1 VRYETA
7 EAFRQALEA
16 TLVREARDS
25 GRPLAYLRKR
35 VAFERFLVR
44 IFVPAS
50 ADAPFVLKG
59 AFALGLRVRERR
71 TTQDLD
77 LALSTAAAQGD
88 TDPVEVV
95 REAAERDVGDFF
107 QFRIGGTSE
116 AHNQGLATLRLSVDA
131 RLAGRTFER
140 FKLDLAMEVLDP
152 ASTESQVVPSYLE
165 FAGMRAFTVRAIHPA
180 GHYADKLHAYSRPRR
195 LRSRVKDLVDLAL
208 LTLELEGDPKAPERI
223 RKEVE
228 RVYGQY
234 STHRPWK
241 DLPKPPSDWRAAF
254 VRQAKEVG
262 LEPQDMKHWFD
273 RVDAYYRKLRPDFQA
288 SPLTKE

>member
-1 VRYETA
+1 MRYETA
-7 EAFRQALEA
+7 EAFRQALKTA
-16 TLVREARDS
+16 LVREARDS
-25 GRPLAYLRKR
+25 GKPLAYLRKR

-44 IFVPAS
+44 VFAPTPT
-50 ADAPFVLKG
+50 DAPFVLKG

-77 LALSTAAAQGD
+77 LALSAAVARD
-88 TDPVEVV
+88 DMDPIDVI
-95 REAAERDVGDFF
+95 REAAERDVDDFF
-107 QFRIGGTSE
+107 KFRIGKASKVQ
-116 AHNQGLATLRLSVDA
+116 NQDLATLRLSVDA

-140 FKLDLAMEVLDP
+140 FRLDLAMEALDP
-152 ASTESQVVPSYLE
+152 TSTESQVVPSYLE
-165 FAGMRAFTVRAIHPA
+165 FAGMKAFAVRAIHPA
-180 GHYADKLHAYSRPRR
+180 GHYADKLHAYSRPRK

-228 RVYGQY
+228 RVYGRY
-234 STHRPWK
+234 STHRPWE

-254 VRQAKEVG
+254 VHQAKEVG

-273 RVDAYYRKLRPDFQA
+273 RVDAYYRKLRPGSQA
-288 SPLTKE
+288 SPPTKG